1 MAIINRNK
9 SNQPATPNAYW
20 NQVEQKS
27 HYLIADILNQKL
39 PLPNLRE
46 KKNFDPEKDADY
58 RTICADY
65 QDSYRDNLPADP
77 EEVAHE
83 IAYEYLLMVIKSL
96 VGTLKSFTCHE
107 AEYME
112 GII

>member
-1 MAIINRNK
+1 MVILNRKN
-9 SNQPATPNAYW
+9 NQNSLPTDYW
-20 NQVEQKS
+20 KDAEQQA

-46 KKNFDPEKDADY
+46 KKNFNPTDDADY
-58 RTICADY
+58 RALLVDY
-65 QDSYRDNLPADP
+65 QEQYNESLPEA
-77 EEVAHE
+77 EQVAYE
-83 IAYEYLLMVIKSL
+83 ITYEYLLMVIKSL
-96 VGTLKSFTCHE
+96 VGTLKGFTCHE